1 MRITYRQGEAL
12 VLAEADRF
20 TAKGSTLTV
29 LLRDG
34 ETLNI
39 PFPSPEI
46 LDDFFHTVILPAGD
60 TPIQL
65 EFSDF
70 DPRLGELLDDWD
82 AMYE

>member
-34 ETLNI
+34 ETLSI
-39 PFPSPEI
+39 PFPSAEI
-46 LDDFFHTVILPAGD
+46 LDAFFHTVILPAGD